1 MTSIKAQFQKNKK
14 DFVGETYSYS
24 NNILAP
30 RSIGMSDRGDLRAL
44 ANDIAGLMSYSQLL
58 VEGGGY
64 ASKTRKPMGNSY
76 FLKTMGQC
84 VPTDFK
90 GRPVKVNDREIVNKN
105 EINLSFDNKKRK
117 DKVRRYIY
125 INNIPQGELKG
136 LDGDFS
142 DFRGLIPGIV
152 NNITAMDP
160 TEILGGLMEG
170 LDPPCAK
177 IRMNVV
183 DNNNR
188 VRKESRYVA
197 LSDIKT
203 LNPCWFGGN
212 GARNPLSGKRCSR
225 SGFTNMFSKGMVVN
239 EVPKKEKKSE
249 FENVYNLSMSLFF
262 MYLLYKVLKKN

>member
-1 MTSIKAQFQKNKK
+1 MNDIKAQFQKNKK
-14 DFVGETYSYS
+14 DFVGETYRYS

-30 RSIGMSDRGDLRAL
+30 RSIGMSDKGDLSVL
-44 ANDIAGLMSYSQLL
+44 ANDIAGLLSYSQLL

-64 ASKTRKPMGNSY
+64 ASKSGKPMGNSY

-84 VPTDFK
+84 VPTDLK
-90 GRPVKVNDREIVNKN
+90 GRPVKVNDKEIVNKD
-105 EINLSFDNKKRK
+105 EINLSLSNKKRK

-170 LDPPCAK
+170 LDPSCAK

-188 VRKESRYVA
+188 VTKESRHVA
-197 LSDIKT
+197 LSDIKN
-203 LNPCWFGGN
+203 LNPCLFGGN
-212 GARNPLSGKRCSR
+212 GARNPLSGKRCSQA
-225 SGFTNMFSKGMVVN
+225 GFANMFSKGTVN
-239 EVPKKEKKSE
+239 KIPKKEKKSG
-249 FENVYNLSMSLFF
+249 FVNVYNLSMSLFF
-262 MYLLYKVLKKN
+262 MYLLYKILKKN